1 MRLEAAQPWPLKG
14 GAALRVPLSLKPLAQ
29 PPPIPPPTGM
39 RAGLENAGFSVV
51 AQGAGY
57 SGHEGGGRDGGRE
70 EVMARAVGKGSD
82 SLSLLLLQTPLPL
95 GTGACSAS
103 QYFLSLLVMLPP
115 PQRPDCWVGGRRHS
129 WACGDYTL
137 PQKALPGH
145 LLLGLAFGLV
155 VLAYLESG
163 EPGLE

>member
-115 PQRPDCWVGGRRHS
+115 PRGLTVGWGAGGTAGPVGTILPHKRPYQAIS
-129 WACGDYTL
+129 S
-137 PQKALPGH
+137 
-145 LLLGLAFGLV
+145 LG
-155 VLAYLESG
+155 
-163 EPGLE
+163 